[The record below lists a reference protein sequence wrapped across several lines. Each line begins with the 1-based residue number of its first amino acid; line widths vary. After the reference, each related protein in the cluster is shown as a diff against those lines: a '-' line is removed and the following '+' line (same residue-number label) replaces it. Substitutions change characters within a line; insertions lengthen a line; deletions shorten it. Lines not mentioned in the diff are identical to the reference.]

1 MKKVTLGLMTGIGL
15 MAAAAS
21 PAQAAF
27 FDLSIQNGLSSGGGT
42 MTGTFTYD
50 SISKTYSNFN
60 ITVDPDALSKAP
72 NPFTYS
78 PSSSN
83 SVTAPFSPPEQNFR
97 ASASSATSGVL
108 ESDEFRN
115 LLLRFDAALDSL
127 AIGDETNLVV
137 NLTPGSAAFGS
148 NDTFIE
154 NGVEQTASVTG
165 GLVRVENIRP
175 VPEPLTILGAG
186 TAIGFGTA
194 FKKKLGKNKKNN

>member
-1 MKKVTLGLMTGIGL
+1 MTGGL
-15 MAAAAS
+15 
-21 PAQAAF
+21 F
-27 FDLSIQNGLSSGGGT
+27 LLSCT
-42 MTGTFTYD
+42 
-50 SISKTYSNFN
+50 
-60 ITVDPDALSKAP
+60 
-72 NPFTYS
+72 
-78 PSSSN
+78 SSSN

-194 FKKKLGKNKKNN
+194 FKKKLGKNKKNK